1 MLTVL
6 RVLAIFHGSADFT
19 WGNIPTA
26 AYYVFEPVGGL
37 LCINIPFIARAIRK
51 SIKAKE
57 TNLESECSLPYEESA
72 DRERKR
78 QRRQSRWLRGIDS
91 IQLTGMSSRRRS
103 MIGGVDVQQ
112 RPWIPITPNSSQL
125 DLTPPNATGINEVV
139 ISKPEGSFYWD
150 EILVGS
156 RSTKSDLRSNH
167 NRILV
172 EEAVAINRTKS
183 LPPESDNRN

>member
-1 MLTVL
+1 MLTIL

-37 LCINIPFIARAIRK
+37 LCINTPFIARAIRK
-51 SIKAKE
+51 KIKAKE
-57 TNLESECSLPYEESA
+57 TNSGSGRSLPYEQSA

-78 QRRQSRWLRGIDS
+78 QRRQSHWLRGIDS
-91 IQLTGMSSRRRS
+91 IQLTGISSRRRS

-112 RPWIPITPNSSQL
+112 RPWIPITPNSSQF
-125 DLTPPNATGINEVV
+125 DLTPPNATGLNEVV

-156 RSTKSDLRSNH
+156 RNTKSDPPSNH

-183 LPPESDNRN
+183 LPPESDNRD